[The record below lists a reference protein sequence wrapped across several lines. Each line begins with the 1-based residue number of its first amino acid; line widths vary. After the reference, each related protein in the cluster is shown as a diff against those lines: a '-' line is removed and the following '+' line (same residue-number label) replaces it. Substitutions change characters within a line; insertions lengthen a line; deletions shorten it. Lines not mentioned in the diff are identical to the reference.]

1 MKPING
7 GMFRVRDGRKSWYGA
22 RTVYEGYYI
31 YVFFPASEVFR
42 NQQTILGYEITIYV
56 VLCFIFEIMR
66 YRSKQRNIHQIEEH
80 MNTVN
85 AVSTIYTAN
94 VLIRLDSNEWQII
107 KAEDRIRELLKNAVT
122 REDCLKIITEK
133 VVSDES
139 REAFRKFADLSD
151 ISERISENGYIDFDF
166 KSSENVWLNMTVVPR
181 ETDDEGRAVSVLLLV
196 RNINETKCRELD
208 YLKQLRA
215 TAEMADRANA
225 AKTDFLRRMSH
236 DIRTPI
242 NGIRGMAAI
251 GKCSLDDPKKQ
262 EECLDRILTAS
273 DFLLLQ

>member
-1 MKPING
+1 
-7 GMFRVRDGRKSWYGA
+7 
-22 RTVYEGYYI
+22 
-31 YVFFPASEVFR
+31 
-42 NQQTILGYEITIYV
+42 
-56 VLCFIFEIMR
+56 
-66 YRSKQRNIHQIEEH
+66 

-139 REAFRKFADLSD
+139 RKAFRKFADLSD

-273 DFLLLQ
+273 DFLLDLVNNVLDMNKLESGNVILENKAFDLHGLISDLSLIHISEPTRPY